1 MTTNTVDRLGSD
13 QRERYY
19 ARLENRRTCSL
30 ALRDYQES
38 CARARMRRQHLEGEI
53 GQIEQSLISQQL
65 ERGRHYVRGVPAH
78 EIERRRLPKQR
89 QLEQMR
95 LRLGR
100 IRQEE
105 QRLDE
110 GLERASE
117 RLKSLTPLTAADAL
131 AGVDSGDSGGS
142 AA

>member
-1 MTTNTVDRLGSD
+1 MTANTLDRLESE

-19 ARLENRRTCSL
+19 ARLEERRTCSL
-30 ALRDYQES
+30 ALRDYRERYG
-38 CARARMRRQHLEGEI
+38 RARTARQQLEGEI

-78 EIERRRLPKQR
+78 EIERRRLPKQLR
-89 QLEQMR
+89 LERTR

-105 QRLDE
+105 PRLDGE
-110 GLERASE
+110 LDRASE
-117 RLKSLTPLTAADAL
+117 QLRSLTQFTATDAL
-131 AGVDSGDSGGS
+131 ARIRG
-142 AA
+142 